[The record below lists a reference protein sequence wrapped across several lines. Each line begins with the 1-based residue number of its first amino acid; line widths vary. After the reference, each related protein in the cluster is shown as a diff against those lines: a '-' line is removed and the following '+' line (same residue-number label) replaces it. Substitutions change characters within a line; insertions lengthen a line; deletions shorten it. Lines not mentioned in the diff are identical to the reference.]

1 MSETTMTSR
10 TSAWAIPVLAIL
22 PLHLVGCD
30 EFFSD
35 SDAGDDD
42 AGDSG
47 VDAGR
52 DSGGSDSDDNRDS
65 DDDRDS
71 DDQDAGGGDDD
82 TSVTPDTSEEDVDPI
97 IPGDLRAR
105 LQPLLD
111 RYCDEA
117 LDCGAFATVQECED
131 YALAGLYEYIP
142 EGIEPSEGCIN
153 AVYSYFDCYTDRLEC
168 DESAIPPEIYSDANC
183 ELQGTNVGLR
193 CR

>member
-1 MSETTMTSR
+1 MSETSMAGRSP
-10 TSAWAIPVLAIL
+10 AWAIPVLAVL

-30 EFFSD
+30 EFFGT

-47 VDAGR
+47 SDASSDAG
-52 DSGGSDSDDNRDS
+52 GADS

-71 DDQDAGGGDDD
+71 TGRDSDDRDAGGDDD
-82 TSVTPDTSEEDVDPI
+82 STPVTPDVGEDDADPI
-97 IPGDLRAR
+97 LPGTLRER

-111 RYCDEA
+111 RYCDDA
-117 LDCGAFATVQECED
+117 LDCGAFATVEECEA

-142 EGIEPSEGCIN
+142 DGIEPTEGCID

-168 DESAIPPEIYSDANC
+168 DESAIPPEVYSDANC
-183 ELQGTNVGLR
+183 DLQATNAGLR